1 VKIKKEFEERKMAG
15 ILGTKL
21 RKERESTGLSQ
32 QELSKAVGLSR
43 AFISSL
49 ELGRSMP
56 SIESLTSLAAFFKK
70 DLSYFLKEKE
80 DTFSVLLQE
89 EELDKK
95 GRKELRRFKKY
106 CEDYLY
112 LEELTGRRLELGPFY
127 TSASAERLAEEER
140 RRLGSGAEPIR
151 DIFSL
156 LELNGLHILRLSI
169 PERSNISGVFIFL
182 EAEKAAFALI
192 NSGHSLEEQ
201 ALIAAHEY
209 CHCLVD
215 RNAGPIIDNPDVF
228 IQDFVS
234 LYHPRER
241 FAQTFAVWLLT
252 PPRRIKEI
260 IDKDLQSRKLSF
272 ADILYLRHYFGVSTS
287 AMLQMLENLG
297 YLAQSKVQEYLKL
310 ESADYDIF
318 SGKTREM
325 RGFIRKKGGVIL
337 SSRFKSLALEAYQR
351 KKLPA
356 ERLQQL
362 LGQGDDRSIHALGKL
377 KLKK

>member
-1 VKIKKEFEERKMAG
+1 MSG

-21 RKERESTGLSQ
+21 RKERESSGLSQ
-32 QELSKAVGLSR
+32 QELSRAVDLSR

-49 ELGRSMP
+49 ELGKSMP
-56 SIESLTSLAAFFKK
+56 SIESLSALAAFFKK
-70 DLSYFLKEKE
+70 DVSYFLKEKE
-80 DTFSVLLQE
+80 DTFNVLLRE
-89 EELDKK
+89 EGLDRK

-112 LEELTGRRLELGPFY
+112 LEELTGRRLELAPFY
-127 TSASAERLAEEER
+127 TVPSAERLAEEER
-140 RRLGSGAEPIR
+140 RRLGFGDEPLR

-156 LELNGLHILRLSI
+156 LELNGLRILRLAI
-169 PERSNISGVFIFL
+169 PEKSNVSGVFIFL
-182 EAEKAAFALI
+182 EAEKASFALI
-192 NSGHSLEEQ
+192 NSAHSLEEQ

-228 IQDFVS
+228 IKDFVS

-241 FAQTFAVWLLT
+241 FAQTFAVWLLI
-252 PPRRIKEI
+252 PPRRLKEI
-260 IDKDLQSRKLSF
+260 IDKDLQSRKPSF
-272 ADILYLRHYFGVSTS
+272 ADVLYLRHYFGVGLS

-297 YLAQSKVQEYLKL
+297 YLSQSKVQEYLSL
-310 ESADYDIF
+310 ESADYDLF
-318 SGKTREM
+318 SGKTRETRHFM
-325 RGFIRKKGGVIL
+325 RKKSGIVL
-337 SSRFKSLALEAYQR
+337 STRFKSLALEAYQR

-356 ERLQQL
+356 ERLEQL
-362 LGQGDDRSIHALGKL
+362 LGPGDDRLIHALGKL

>member
-1 VKIKKEFEERKMAG
+1 MPG

-32 QELSKAVGLSR
+32 KELSRAVGLSR

-49 ELGRSMP
+49 ELGKSMP
-56 SIESLTSLAAFFKK
+56 SLETLTSLAAFFKK
-70 DLSYFLKEKE
+70 DASYFLKEKE
-80 DTFSVLLQE
+80 DTFNVLLQE
-89 EELDKK
+89 EGLDKK

-112 LEELTGRRLELGPFY
+112 LEELTGRRLELAPFC

-140 RRLGSGAEPIR
+140 RRLGFGAEPIR

-156 LELNGLHILRLSI
+156 LELNGLHILRLPI
-169 PERSNISGVFIFL
+169 PEKSNISGVFVFL

-192 NSGHSLEEQ
+192 NSVRPAEEQ

-209 CHCLVD
+209 CHFLVD

-234 LYHPRER
+234 LYHPREK
-241 FAQTFAVWLLT
+241 FAQTFAVWLLI
-252 PPRRIKEI
+252 PPGKIKEL

-272 ADILYLRHYFGVSTS
+272 VDILYLRHYFGVSAS

-297 YLAQSKVQEYLKL
+297 YLAQSKAQEYLKL
-310 ESADYDIF
+310 ERADYDIF
-318 SGKTREM
+318 SSKPKEM
-325 RGFIRKKGGVIL
+325 RGFIRKKGSVIL
-337 SSRFKSLALEAYQR
+337 SSRFKSLAIEAYQKR
-351 KKLPA
+351 KLPS
-356 ERLQQL
+356 EKLQQL
-362 LGQGDDRSIHALGKL
+362 LGQREDRIINALM